1 MLAVEVWRVPHRG
14 TTDFL
19 LNFKFQMTFQMQMQR
34 YNRFYKLEFEYMIF
48 WATSVWCPLSG
59 ASCLGSFQTRS
70 DWTST
75 VSAEPWLK
83 SYVFF
88 WGGSHPSSD
97 FFFPEDGCFLYIF
110 DLNFAKLLDFFLLI
124 CGTLLLPWTWEVTSA
139 HFLDPWCPFSR
150 LHQPKVPAR
159 APCRAWCLEA
169 NGKFGAVWG
178 LYVNCVWW
186 KIDFCAKNQPLWI
199 SLFLKLSFCSKDFV
213 SNLWFLSWSFFISV
227 EACPAVQSIL
237 KSLTSKL
244 LTSLETFSAAVAVG
258 ESKSSIHNNFTSNN
272 MSTKRQKRENTLT
285 TKNDNEKKTPKKNE
299 HLNIS
304 LFGHGFFQGRT

>member
-1 MLAVEVWRVPHRG
+1 
-14 TTDFL
+14 
-19 LNFKFQMTFQMQMQR
+19 
-34 YNRFYKLEFEYMIF
+34 MIF

-75 VSAEPWLK
+75 VSAESWLK

-88 WGGSHPSSD
+88 WGGKPPILTI
-97 FFFPEDGCFLYIF
+97 FFPGRIMLLYIF
-110 DLNFAKLLDFFLLI
+110 DLNFANVFDFFLLI
-124 CGTLLLPWTWEVTSA
+124 CGTLLLHWTWEVTSL
-139 HFLDPWCPFSR
+139 HFLGPWCPFSR

-159 APCRAWCLEA
+159 APCQAWCLEA

-178 LYVNCVWW
+178 LYVNVYGG
-186 KIDFCAKNQPLWI
+186 KLIFVQKNQPLWI

-213 SNLWFLSWSFFISV
+213 SNLLFLSWSFFISV

-244 LTSLETFSAAVAVG
+244 LTSLETFSATVAVG
-258 ESKSSIHNNFTSNN
+258 ESKSSNHNNFTSNN
-272 MSTKRQKRENTLT
+272 MSTKPQEGENKLT
-285 TKNDNEKKTPKKNE
+285 TKNDNEKKTPKKTEN
-299 HLNIS
+299 LNIS